1 MFKRIFNSKN
11 LLPLFL
17 TPIVIWGVDYF
28 VHLNLGSFS
37 SDKVWILI
45 LTLIMPLLGFVIV
58 WIFYNAFSDF
68 SEKILPPEVPGII
81 GFLYAQ
87 PIYMLLLKL
96 GIGESTPISLSEIY
110 KVLIALMPIVPF
122 SNIMISTYD
131 GTLFAVPLTCLLMV
145 ASGIICRKRR
155 KGKK

>member
-1 MFKRIFNSKN
+1 
-11 LLPLFL
+11 
-17 TPIVIWGVDYF
+17 
-28 VHLNLGSFS
+28 
-37 SDKVWILI
+37 
-45 LTLIMPLLGFVIV
+45 
-58 WIFYNAFSDF
+58 
-68 SEKILPPEVPGII
+68 
-81 GFLYAQ
+81 
-87 PIYMLLLKL
+87 MLLLKL

-155 KGKK
+155 KGKSLFR